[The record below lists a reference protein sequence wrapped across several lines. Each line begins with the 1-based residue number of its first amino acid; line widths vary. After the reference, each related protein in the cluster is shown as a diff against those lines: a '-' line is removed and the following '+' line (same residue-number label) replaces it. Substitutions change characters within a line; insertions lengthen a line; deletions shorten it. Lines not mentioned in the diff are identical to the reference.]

1 MTTLM
6 IWLSRRMGRSQES
19 RNSRVGRLGGSR
31 SSRERREPDTGCMI
45 VVENVRVKAEPEL
58 RALDELS
65 RCPLTMEVF
74 YDPVIDLQGHSF
86 ERRAIVKWLRE
97 NSISPITRMP
107 MRVSDLRPNR
117 ALREFCQ
124 ALPNLRKRFDRLVQ
138 NVESD
143 DQMDEDSTWRE
154 VEGAR

>member
-1 MTTLM
+1 MTSLM
-6 IWLSRRMGRSQES
+6 IWLSSRMGRSQES
-19 RNSRVGRLGGSR
+19 RYSRMGRLGGR
-31 SSRERREPDTGCMI
+31 STECRERREVDTGMM

-74 YDPVIDLQGHSF
+74 VDPVVDLQGHSF

-138 NVESD
+138 NVEPD

>member
-1 MTTLM
+1 VGQT
-6 IWLSRRMGRSQES
+6 
-19 RNSRVGRLGGSR
+19 NS
-31 SSRERREPDTGCMI
+31 ERDLI
-45 VVENVRVKAEPEL
+45 QKVRVKATSEPEL

-74 YDPVIDLQGHSF
+74 VDPVVDLQGHSY
-86 ERRAIVKWLRE
+86 ERRAIVTWLRE

-124 ALPNLRKRFDRLVQ
+124 ALPNLRRSFERLVQ
-138 NVESD
+138 NGVESD
-143 DQMDEDSTWRE
+143 SETWRE
-154 VEGAR
+154 VEGAAR

>member
-19 RNSRVGRLGGSR
+19 RSSRITRLGGR
-31 SSRERREPDTGCMI
+31 CRERREVDTGR

-97 NSISPITRMP
+97 KQESPITRMP